1 MKRMKNYSKM
11 ECPCPG
17 PIDLIQY
24 LHQHE
29 WEGLEGCSRILTHH
43 GTRTSMNI
51 VWRIWCLDKQL
62 QIEKERKKEIEAKL
76 KKMRK
81 EKYLKE
87 LVIVIQR
94 MRKLSEM
101 LDLERGILN
110 SITK

>member
-1 MKRMKNYSKM
+1 
-11 ECPCPG
+11 
-17 PIDLIQY
+17 
-24 LHQHE
+24 
-29 WEGLEGCSRILTHH
+29 
-43 GTRTSMNI
+43 MNI
-51 VWRIWCLDKQL
+51 VWRIWCLDEQL
-62 QIEKERKKEIEAKL
+62 RIEKERKKELEAKI

-87 LVIVIQR
+87 LAIVIEK